1 MLFIPIPQKF
11 CSCDFLCREREVKW
25 CTQGYLAVLEAGF
38 TTRALGKYFPGYNL
52 LMAVGLFFCLLDLYV
67 NISHGWGTGQMEVG
81 VFVWACVPGMMS
93 TVLQTGFV
101 LLGVCCKLRP
111 SPQKIISK
119 WIQYEKVILFLI
131 LHVTLF
137 FGESQITLECMSVNL
152 IWDACMIS
160 SWMHLNIIALE
171 M

>member
-1 MLFIPIPQKF
+1 MTLFAGTERWSNVSFAQILSGLRSRVPIQFSWLKF
-11 CSCDFLCREREVKW
+11 SWLHYNQENVDGGWVVFLSPGW
-25 CTQGYLAVLEAGF
+25 
-38 TTRALGKYFPGYNL
+38 ALNMYGNI
-52 LMAVGLFFCLLDLYV
+52 LY
-67 NISHGWGTGQMEVG
+67 GWRSGQMAVG
-81 VFVWACVPGMMS
+81 VFVRACVPGMVN
-93 TVLQTGFV
+93 TALQTGFV

-111 SPQKIISK
+111 SPEKIISK

-137 FGESQITLECMSVNL
+137 FGESRITLECMSINL